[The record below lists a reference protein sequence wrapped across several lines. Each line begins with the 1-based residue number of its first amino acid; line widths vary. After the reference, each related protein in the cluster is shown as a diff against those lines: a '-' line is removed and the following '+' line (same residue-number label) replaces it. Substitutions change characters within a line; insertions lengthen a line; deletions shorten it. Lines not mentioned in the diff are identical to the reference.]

1 MAIATAKQ
9 AYQGAL
15 SATTTTTL
23 YTVPGATKFLLNSIV
38 LCKTDTVTRTVTMQ
52 WGTGTAAANRFLSAL
67 TILPGETK
75 LVEFGK
81 PVVLQ
86 ATETISG
93 GASSAAVVSATIS
106 GVEVA

>member
-15 SATTTTTL
+15 SATTTTPL
-23 YTVPGATKFLLNSIV
+23 YAVPGATKFLLNSIV
-38 LCKTDTVTRTVTMQ
+38 LCNTDTSTRTVTMQ
-52 WGTGTAAANRFLSAL
+52 LGAGTAAANRFLSAL
-67 TILPGETK
+67 SLTPGEK
-75 LVEFGK
+75 KVVEFAK
-81 PVVLQ
+81 PIVLQ